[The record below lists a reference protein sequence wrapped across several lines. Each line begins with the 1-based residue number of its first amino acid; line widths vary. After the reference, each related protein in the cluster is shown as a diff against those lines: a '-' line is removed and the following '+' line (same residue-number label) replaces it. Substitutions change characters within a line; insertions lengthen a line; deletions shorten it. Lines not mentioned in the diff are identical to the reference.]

1 MEIVGDDYKLTPS
14 KSDGAL
20 LWDLE
25 LLYEIKS
32 KSGGTRTEF
41 KNAGYGYT
49 LKSAI
54 KRIINYRITSKE
66 ETITL
71 KEYLT
76 RFQKEVDKLSELLS
90 SDID

>member
-14 KSDGAL
+14 KSDGSL

-25 LLYEIKS
+25 LLYDIKS
-32 KSGGTRTEF
+32 KSGGIRTEF

-54 KRIINYRITSKE
+54 KRIINFRLTKGDD
-66 ETITL
+66 TLTL
-71 KEYLT
+71 KEYLI
-76 RFQKEVDKLSELLS
+76 RYKQEVDKLSELLS